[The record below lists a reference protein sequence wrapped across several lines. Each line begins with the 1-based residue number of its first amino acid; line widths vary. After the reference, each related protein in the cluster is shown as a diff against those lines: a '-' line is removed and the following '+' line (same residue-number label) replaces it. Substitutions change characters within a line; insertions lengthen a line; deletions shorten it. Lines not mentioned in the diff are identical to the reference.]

1 MGVIREEGDEDNGRS
16 QEHDTEETVEVEGEP
31 EARQEPEVEVLEDE
45 RPNAEADDDEGE
57 SRPSRRRETAAERRE
72 RARQAKLRDKRE
84 LNFQKAEIDRLAR
97 ELENVKRTQIVTSV
111 TELDNRIATA
121 NEEAAQMDR
130 VKAAAISKNNGADAV
145 AADNLR
151 NQALWRAQEA
161 QAARERLVA
170 EANRPVAKPVP
181 YIEKAKAF
189 MADNPWYNHNGTDE
203 DSQLVKQIDNE
214 VAKEYVPLSDAY
226 WKELQR
232 RVDKNLPHRAKQTQ
246 DDGDDDYYEQETR
259 TTTRRGPPTGG
270 TSRSSSGSSNGS
282 AQQIRLSPERV
293 QGLKDAGLW
302 DDPKDRMRMAK
313 KYAEYDRQNKQ
324 SRG

>member
-1 MGVIREEGDEDNGRS
+1 MGVIRDEGDEDTGRS

-45 RPNAEADDDEGE
+45 RPNAEADDDEGD

-97 ELENVKRTQIVTSV
+97 ELENVKRTQIVTTV

-259 TTTRRGPPTGG
+259 TTPRRGPPTGG
-270 TSRSSSGSSNGS
+270 TNRSSGGSRSGSST
-282 AQQIRLSPERV
+282 QIRLSPERV

>member
-130 VKAAAISKNNGADAV
+130 VKAAAISKNNGADSV

-170 EANRPVAKPVP
+170 EANRPVPKPVP